1 MGTKT
6 PYLDGPI
13 QRRGGKRIA
22 VLRVEL
28 DLHDIVSMSFKDLG
42 ALESSIPVPEL
53 DRHVIGGG
61 QDIRQGRVNFQRPN
75 VISVRIEFLNFF
87 HGIVVEYTYAHVI
100 TRCEEPLLA
109 NDKFGTSDRQF
120 TDFKRLDH
128 ASSFVIPNHDITRV
142 QSGQDP
148 WFCRVNVNAL
158 DALARG
164 AELFLNVKSERLQ
177 EERPS
182 KVSKTPIGIGINS
195 SRNQCNAASVH
206 FQPMYDHPT
215 YYVSTCHKLNETLT
229 MVDNVT
235 LNPSVLGR

>member
-22 VLRVEL
+22 ILRVEL
-28 DLHDIVSMSFKDLG
+28 DLHDIVSMTFKDLG
-42 ALESSIPVPEL
+42 ALESSIPVPEF
-53 DRHVIGGG
+53 DRHVIRGG
-61 QDIRQGRVNFQRPN
+61 QDIWQGRMDFQRPN

-87 HGIVVEYTYAHVI
+87 HGIVVEYTYAHII

-120 TDFKRLDH
+120 TNFKGLDH
-128 ASSFVIPNHDITRV
+128 ASSFIIPNHDIAGV
-142 QSGQDP
+142 QGSQHP
-148 WFCRVNVNAL
+148 WFGRVNINAL
-158 DALARG
+158 DALAGG

-182 KVSKTPIGIGINS
+182 NVSKTRKGIGINA
-195 SRNQCNAASVH
+195 SRNQCN
-206 FQPMYDHPT
+206 
-215 YYVSTCHKLNETLT
+215 
-229 MVDNVT
+229 
-235 LNPSVLGR
+235 